1 MASFERR
8 VQFPQG
14 DGVGGRLCLAK
25 AQVGGGEGQ
34 RRSRGPGRS
43 WPDPVPGWL
52 WGTGREAA
60 RHRCR
65 RRAREATPASPVGS
79 PGRSIAGGGHGL
91 QQ

>member
-1 MASFERR
+1 MASFERECHSDAEMMWEEGSAWQR
-8 VQFPQG
+8 H
-14 DGVGGRLCLAK
+14 RSE
-25 AQVGGGEGQ
+25 GGEGQ

-43 WPDPVPGWL
+43 WPDPVPVRL

-65 RRAREATPASPVGS
+65 RRAGEATPAPPVGS